1 MEVFQTH
8 AKLCELTTVLKVFCN
23 LLDVCTQR
31 RPYVWHKYSDKMNA
45 FRELK
50 KITKVISKQS
60 HMYFYFKYNENLLDE
75 CNEQIKQN
83 STFCLELLRKQSCL
97 DCYKAVYGYKIGYAK
112 NNTLVNSQQV

>member
-31 RPYVWHKYSDKMNA
+31 RPYVWHQYSDKMNA

-50 KITKVISKQS
+50 KNHKG
-60 HMYFYFKYNENLLDE
+60 
-75 CNEQIKQN
+75 IKQ
-83 STFCLELLRKQSCL
+83 TKPHVFLF
-97 DCYKAVYGYKIGYAK
+97 
-112 NNTLVNSQQV
+112 